1 MSMAGAFGFSAGDF
15 VNGIILIK
23 GLIQALQESRGSSQ
37 EFLEVIKE
45 LYSLE
50 KALIEVNTL
59 QFSSEESVQQAAL
72 RHAIGQCRSSINI
85 FIAGI
90 SKYQPHLGIGA
101 SSDYCMG
108 VLRKIQWRLCKRDE
122 LIRFRSEIAFH
133 VESIQLLVLRI
144 GM

>member
-1 MSMAGAFGFSAGDF
+1 MASAFGFSVGDF
-15 VNGIILIK
+15 INGIVLIK
-23 GLIQALQESRGSSQ
+23 DLIQALQESSGSSE
-37 EFLEVIKE
+37 EFVEVIKE

-59 QFSSEESVQQAAL
+59 QFSSEESIQHAAL
-72 RHAIGQCRSSINI
+72 LQTISQCRSSIDT

-90 SKYQPHLGIGA
+90 SKYQPHLRIGG
-101 SSDYCMG
+101 SSEYCISI
-108 VLRKIQWRLCKRDE
+108 LRKIQWRLCKRDE

-133 VESIQLLVLRI
+133 VESIQLLMLRI